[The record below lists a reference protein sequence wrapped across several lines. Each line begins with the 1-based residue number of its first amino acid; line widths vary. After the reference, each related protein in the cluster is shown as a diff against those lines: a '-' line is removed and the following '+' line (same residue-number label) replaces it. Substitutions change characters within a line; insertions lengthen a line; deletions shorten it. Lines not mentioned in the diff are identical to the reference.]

1 MKKVLISLLAVFG
14 LWSNAAL
21 AAEPPSA
28 QFATIFQFST
38 NQEPAVVAALAEFA
52 QSDCRKQMPTA
63 IRAMRESF
71 NGTEE
76 ATHSVIWNFA
86 EAADITTTFGMA
98 SQCKEWATFL
108 AKLNDT
114 VDPYSQILTRTLV
127 SGGDPSKD
135 TTYTIWQMNI
145 SDEATYVAEY
155 NKLMDKQIADGL
167 INGAYGLIR
176 LQGGA
181 DTSITHLAYAG
192 AADLATL
199 MSNANPSQA
208 FMTFQKNVASI
219 RTVQRQ
225 NVNTVVADL

>member
-1 MKKVLISLLAVFG
+1 
-14 LWSNAAL
+14 
-21 AAEPPSA
+21 
-28 QFATIFQFST
+28 
-38 NQEPAVVAALAEFA
+38 
-52 QSDCRKQMPTA
+52 
-63 IRAMRESF
+63 MRESF

-76 ATHSVIWNFA
+76 ATHTVIWSFA

-98 SQCKEWATFL
+98 SQCKEWAAFM

-114 VDPYSQILTRTLV
+114 IDPYSQILTRTLV

-135 TTYTIWQMNI
+135 TTYMVWQMNI

-167 INGAYGLIR
+167 IYGAYGLIR

-181 DTSITHLAYAG
+181 DTEITHYAYAG
-192 AADLATL
+192 APDLATM

-208 FMTFQKNVASI
+208 FLTFQKNVASI

-225 NVNTVVADL
+225 NVNTVIADL